1 MSAQCPCRNLYLF
14 SPTPIAGDSAL
25 CIALFNPTH
34 IIGVS
39 SSYGVGEGF
48 FVCLRFK
55 RKTGLVTVGRE
66 IN

>member
-1 MSAQCPCRNLYLF
+1 M
-14 SPTPIAGDSAL
+14 
-25 CIALFNPTH
+25 ALFNPTH

-48 FVCLRFK
+48 FVRLRFT

-66 IN
+66 INQR